1 MDAAHCSVT
10 STLLPAGEAEALTS
24 LSGEASADAWGLPH
38 PERQLRH
45 SRHPGC
51 QITVYRFMRK
61 HERVNRYTV
70 IFDSK
75 LTFNR
80 FYGIVVLSRKMLVW
94 ARVNS

>member
-1 MDAAHCSVT
+1 
-10 STLLPAGEAEALTS
+10 
-24 LSGEASADAWGLPH
+24 
-38 PERQLRH
+38 
-45 SRHPGC
+45 
-51 QITVYRFMRK
+51 MRK